1 MNRKDLLIMKYE
13 IFGAEGVS
21 LSFEERNEGDIAY
34 ITVKM
39 STPAPEIPK
48 EFYVEW
54 LEPVCENH
62 SYWGPL
68 LGPVRHIAP
77 DWGARVSDSRT
88 ASGAPV
94 QTVIS
99 NESKNRATVAISD
112 PKNPT
117 KISMGVDEKKAAM
130 RYKVHFFI
138 NPTTPIDSYE
148 ATIRIDRRDIHYC
161 DAVRDAV
168 AWWETDCGYE
178 AADVPDCALMPMD
191 SLWYSF
197 HQDLDFDRVL
207 EECRLSKEFGLD
219 TVIIDD
225 GWQTTDNNGGYAYCG
240 DWLPIG
246 LPRIKELV
254 CEIHKLDLKVILWF
268 SVPFLGI
275 YSDSFEK
282 FKDYTLYSFFDDKV
296 YVLDPRYKIVRDYL
310 KGFYSKAVGEWGFDG
325 LKLDFIDSFCLGNDE
340 GKPTHLRDFESLEDG
355 VEALMADVKEEL
367 VALNPDVMVEFRQSY
382 MGPAIR
388 KYGNMLRVGDCPCDA
403 LANRRAIIDLRLTSG
418 KTAVHSDML
427 MWNVCDTVESVSI
440 QLASILFGVPQIS
453 VHLDK
458 ITEEQKKAL
467 SFYMSFWRE
476 NRDVLLFGKLYADA
490 PGTLYSKAYS
500 EKDGRAVCV
509 CYEDPTV
516 SSKWD
521 SFTAVNCTG
530 GKHLYLD
537 GYAGKSYKTVNCMGE
552 ELDCGTLAEIS
563 KIAVPRGGMIFVK

>member
-1 MNRKDLLIMKYE
+1 MKYE
-13 IFGAEGVS
+13 IFGADGVS
-21 LSFEERNEGDIAY
+21 LSFTESVLGDITY

-39 STPAPEIPK
+39 TTPAPEIPK
-48 EFYVEW
+48 EFFVEW

-94 QTVIS
+94 QAVIS
-99 NESKNRATVAISD
+99 NESKNRTTVAISD
-112 PKNPT
+112 PKIPT

-138 NPTTPIDSYE
+138 KPTTPIDSYE

-161 DAVRDAV
+161 DAVRDACE
-168 AWWETDCGYE
+168 WWETECGYE

-207 EECRLSKEFGLD
+207 EECRLSKQFGLD

-225 GWQTTDNNGGYAYCG
+225 GWQTTDNGGGYAYCG

-254 CEIHKLDLKVILWF
+254 DEIHKLDLKVILWF

-275 YSDSFEK
+275 YSDSFDK

-296 YVLDPRYKIVRDYL
+296 YVLDPRYKAVRDYL

-355 VEALMADVKEEL
+355 VEALMADVKKEL

-382 MGPAIR
+382 IGPAIR

-453 VHLDK
+453 VHLDC

-476 NRDVLLFGKLYADA
+476 HRDVLLFGKLYADA

-500 EKDGRAVCV
+500 EKDGEAVCV

-516 SSKWD
+516 SGSWD
-521 SFTAVNCTG
+521 SLTAVNCTG
-530 GKHLYLD
+530 GTHLYFD
-537 GYAGKSYKTVNCMGE
+537 GYGGKSYKVVNCMGE
-552 ELDCGTLAEIS
+552 ALSEGTLSSLE
-563 KIAVPRGGMIFVK
+563 KIAVPRGGMVFVKN